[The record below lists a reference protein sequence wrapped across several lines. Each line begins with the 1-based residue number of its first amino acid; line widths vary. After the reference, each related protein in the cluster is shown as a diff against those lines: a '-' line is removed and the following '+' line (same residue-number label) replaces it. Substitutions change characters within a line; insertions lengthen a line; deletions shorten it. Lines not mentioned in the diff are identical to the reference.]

1 MAKHKNG
8 KKLDYFEAFE
18 KQAELAIAE
27 AKLLVE
33 VIENHKGPDSLD
45 DYIER
50 AHEIEHAGDK
60 LVHSVFDAVTVDF
73 VTPIDREDIISL
85 TQKLDDVL
93 DYMEGTV
100 QRFYMLDVKEMHPKA
115 GEFAEL
121 LLKSCEKL
129 GKALEDFDEFKNSKK
144 INKLIIDVGSVE
156 EEADELFF
164 HTLRELYSH
173 GEENP
178 LYVFVWD
185 KLFQRLE
192 NTADAC
198 EQAADT
204 MGTIIMKNC

>member
-1 MAKHKNG
+1 M
-8 KKLDYFEAFE
+8 
-18 KQAELAIAE
+18 
-27 AKLLVE
+27 
-33 VIENHKGPDSLD
+33 
-45 DYIER
+45 
-50 AHEIEHAGDK
+50 
-60 LVHSVFDAVTVDF
+60 HSVFDAVTVDF

-185 KLFQRLE
+185 KLFPAPREHSRRLRAGCRYHGHHHHE
-192 NTADAC
+192 ELLVSLFSERRIRSILKSLWPPPEAFVAFKPVKCSERLTGLKCAFPSRARA
-198 EQAADT
+198 QLVV
-204 MGTIIMKNC
+204 GG

>member
-33 VIENHKGPDSLD
+33 VIENYKGPDSLD
-45 DYIER
+45 EYIER

-73 VTPIDREDIISL
+73 VTPIDREDIIAL

-129 GKALEDFDEFKNSKK
+129 GKALEDLTSSKTRRRSTSSSSMW
-144 INKLIIDVGSVE
+144 DR
-156 EEADELFF
+156 
-164 HTLRELYSH
+164 LRKRPTSCSSILCVSCTRMVRKTRCMCLC
-173 GEENP
+173 GISCSSASRTQQM
-178 LYVFVWD
+178 LAS
-185 KLFQRLE
+185 RLPIPW
-192 NTADAC
+192 APSS
-198 EQAADT
+198 
-204 MGTIIMKNC
+204 